1 MRPAAALLLLA
12 AVATAAEG
20 VYQAP
25 SPEPTAEETLILELM
40 NRCRADPKA
49 DGERI
54 APAGAEPRLPSAT
67 IIDFPMFRAEM
78 AAIAASAPLVFD
90 LRLVEA
96 ARKHSHYMILH
107 GLGHDEDPAKPG
119 YSGRNGSARAT
130 AAGWGP
136 GSAAENCFRDA
147 GDAVG
152 SHIGFIVD
160 WGPGGPGGMQPGR
173 GHRTNMTSKAYSC
186 VGIGALPHDGKL
198 SVTHNLGADGKRYA
212 GGVAYVDRDR
222 DAFYGLGEGRGAVK
236 VLAGAQRATSW
247 GSGAYAI
254 EIPATAST
262 LVLRSGAMEISRPI
276 PAGPGNIKIDW
287 IIPQEQDLAAA
298 DKLLA
303 AVDAAKDPAA
313 PAARKARIALLVGA
327 EELALDDARSARLSE
342 LTGDLATALAN
353 DRTTVRTALGGDAK
367 ALKAALNAAAK
378 PWKGTAAAGW
388 FAEAELCARAGA
400 AAAAVPADAAPT
412 RLRGVAKE
420 LRTLAAKAEVA
431 EFRAKLEALARAAE
445 ARVAAK

>member
-1 MRPAAALLLLA
+1 MRFAATALLLPALC
-12 AVATAAEG
+12 VAAEG
-20 VYQAP
+20 VYLAP
-25 SPEPTAEETLILELM
+25 SPEPTPEETLILELI
-40 NRCRADPKA
+40 NRCRADPKG

-67 IIDFPMFRAEM
+67 TIDFPMFRAEM

-119 YSGRNGSARAT
+119 YSGRDGSARAT
-130 AAGWGP
+130 AAGWGR
-136 GSAAENCFRDA
+136 GGAAENCFRDA
-147 GDAVG
+147 GDALG

-173 GHRTNMTSKAYSC
+173 GHRANLTNKAYAC
-186 VGIGALPHDGKL
+186 IGVGALPHGGKL

-212 GGVAYVDRDR
+212 GGVAYVDRDG
-222 DAFYGLGEGRGAVK
+222 DAFYGLGEGRGGVE
-236 VLAGAQRATSW
+236 VRVGPTRATSW
-247 GSGAYAI
+247 TSGAYAI
-254 EIPATAST
+254 EIPTAAGVLT
-262 LVLRSGAMEISRPI
+262 LSAAGVTITRAI
-276 PAGPGNIKIDW
+276 PAGPANVKIDW
-287 IIPQEQDLAAA
+287 IIPQAQDLAAA

-303 AVDAAKDPAA
+303 AVEAAKDPAA
-313 PAARKARIALLVGA
+313 PAARKARVALLVGA
-327 EELALDDARSARLSE
+327 ERLALDDARSARLRD
-342 LTGDLATALAN
+342 LTGDLATALAS

-367 ALKAALNAAAK
+367 ALKAALDASAK

-388 FAEAELCARAGA
+388 FAEAELCARASA
-400 AAAAVPADAAPT
+400 AAAAVPVDAPPT
-412 RLRGVAKE
+412 RLRGMAKE
-420 LRTLAAKAEVA
+420 LRAMAAKAEVA
-431 EFRAKLEALARAAE
+431 EFRSRLEALARTAE